1 MRARTTIAGALA
13 ALLLVFAAGCGDSPE
28 DNTHSSGKKVG
39 EALRQIAD
47 ADSVDS
53 VQAGVAN
60 LRKAVGDVSDDVSS
74 RVRSQARVQQ
84 DTLNGA
90 IGAFKQSVTAT
101 DPNAKAAAR
110 SELQGQIEDLRTQAS
125 SSANTRDSVTNAFW
139 DGVKD
144 GYDDQ

>member
-28 DNTHSSGKKVG
+28 DNAHDSGKKVG

-53 VQAGVAN
+53 VQAGVAD

-101 DPNAKAAAR
+101 DPDAKAAAK
-110 SELQGQIEDLRTQAS
+110 SELQGQIQDLRTQAS

-144 GYDDQ
+144 GYDG

>member
-1 MRARTTIAGALA
+1 MRARTTVAAALA
-13 ALLLVFAAGCGDSPE
+13 ALLLAFAAGCGSSPE
-28 DNTHSSGKKVG
+28 DNAHDSGKKVG

-53 VQAGVAN
+53 VQAGVAD
-60 LRKAVGDVSDDVSS
+60 LRSAVGDVSDDVSS

-101 DPNAKAAAR
+101 DPDAKAAAK
-110 SELQGQIEDLRTQAS
+110 SELQGQIQDLRTQAAS
-125 SSANTRDSVTNAFW
+125 NANTRDSVTNAFW

-144 GYDDQ
+144 GYDDE

>member
-1 MRARTTIAGALA
+1 MRARSTVVAALA

-28 DNTHSSGKKVG
+28 DNAHDSGKQVG

-53 VQAGVAN
+53 VQAGVAD
-60 LRKAVGDVSDDVSS
+60 LRSAVGDVSDDVSS
-74 RVRSQARVQQ
+74 RVRSQTRVQQ

-101 DPNAKAAAR
+101 DPDAKAAAKT
-110 SELQGQIEDLRTQAS
+110 ELQGQIQDLRSQAS
-125 SSANTRDSVTNAFW
+125 SNANTRDSVTNAFW

-144 GYDDQ
+144 GYDDE